1 MDTFKD
7 KYNKFLIEYGKARK
21 MVLST
26 SENDMVTS
34 RMMSIIQIDGLFYFQ
49 TDKELRKYNQ
59 LINNHK
65 VALCIDNIQIQ
76 GICKDIGHPTK
87 NKIFLI
93 IYKECYNNSYNMYT
107 SLKNERLFVIV
118 PTYLE
123 RWIYKDGIPFLEL
136 FDIEKKQYKLNKY
149 ISM

>member
-59 LINNHK
+59 LINNPK

-87 NKIFLI
+87 NKTFLR

>member
-34 RMMSIIQIDGLFYFQ
+34 RMMNIIQIDGLFYFQ

-59 LINNHK
+59 LINNPK
-65 VALCIDNIQIQ
+65 VALCIDNIQI
-76 GICKDIGHPTK
+76 
-87 NKIFLI
+87 
-93 IYKECYNNSYNMYT
+93 
-107 SLKNERLFVIV
+107 
-118 PTYLE
+118 
-123 RWIYKDGIPFLEL
+123 
-136 FDIEKKQYKLNKY
+136 
-149 ISM
+149 